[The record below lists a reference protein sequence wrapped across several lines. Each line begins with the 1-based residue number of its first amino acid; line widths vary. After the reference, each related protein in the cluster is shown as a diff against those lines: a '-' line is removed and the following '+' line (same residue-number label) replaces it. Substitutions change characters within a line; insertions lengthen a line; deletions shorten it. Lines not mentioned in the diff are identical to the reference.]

1 MSFHAEPPVR
11 LSRSVSREESL
22 RLLRDVDLGRI
33 VFISRAV
40 PAIRLVSH
48 IVNDD
53 QIIIGTEYD
62 VDIANVLRR
71 PGLTQVI
78 YQADLIDQETHLG
91 WSITVTGRAGL
102 IEDEGE
108 LEQLKPALR
117 GWPGQEFDLLAQI
130 RPERISGLVIGAAR

>member
-117 GWPGQEFDLLAQI
+117 AWPGQEFDLLAQI
-130 RPERISGLVIGAAR
+130 RPERVSGLVIGVQQ